1 MNLDPKTPITLQID
15 VTTTNVILGALST
28 LPYERVAGIIA
39 AIQQQA
45 APQISSAP
53 VPQTPEAPAAIPQ
66 D

>member
-1 MNLDPKTPITLQID
+1 MTIDPKTPITLQID

-45 APQISSAP
+45 APQINSAP
-53 VPQTPEAPAAIPQ
+53 APQTHEAPAAIPQ